1 MKAKLS
7 DLYGVDLTGQTI
19 PISKK
24 NNDDVATYIV
34 FHIIRSMKSWG
45 METRFEILQG
55 KIRRKEKINSNLNEQ
70 DVTSERSI

>member
-1 MKAKLS
+1 
-7 DLYGVDLTGQTI
+7 
-19 PISKK
+19 
-24 NNDDVATYIV
+24 
-34 FHIIRSMKSWG
+34 